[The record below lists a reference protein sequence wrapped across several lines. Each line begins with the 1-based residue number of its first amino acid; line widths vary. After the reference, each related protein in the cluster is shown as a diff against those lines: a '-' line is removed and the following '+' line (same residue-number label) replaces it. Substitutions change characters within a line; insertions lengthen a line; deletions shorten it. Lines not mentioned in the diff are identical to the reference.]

1 MELCKKLL
9 WIGDAAC
16 GSGFGRAS
24 HYILKHLNGTYDVSV
39 LGVNYTGDPHD
50 EGYDIYPAW
59 VGGDPL
65 GIKRLGALLT
75 QVKPDVIVVQTNP
88 WNVPNY
94 MKVIREKGRPYV
106 PTVGIIAVEGR
117 NCQGYLLNK
126 LDHAIFWNEFS
137 ENEARAGGMMIPS
150 GIVPLGVDLNV
161 FSPGDKVAARKNLG
175 LPERCWNAFIVGN
188 VNRNQYRKR
197 LDLTIQYFAK
207 WVRRYKIDDAFLC
220 FHALQG
226 ATTQA
231 DLENLAHFWG
241 RDEWH
246 PYGVQDRLIVYGA
259 ENHFTGYPESQV
271 NEIYR
276 SFDVQISTS
285 LGEGWGL
292 TAMEGMA
299 CGIPQIG
306 GDYAAFGE
314 WAKHSM
320 CLVSCPQEGL
330 MPDVHV
336 MIGGTPDEE
345 ETIEWLNKLYKDH
358 TLRRLVSGWGRE
370 CVENPIYR
378 WDNISSGFA
387 QEIERGYSNGLG
399 RGQAAPGEPAQAI
412 P

>member
-75 QVKPDVIVVQTNP
+75 QIKPDVIVVQCNP

-94 MKVIREKGRPYV
+94 LKVIREQGRPYT

-117 NCQGYLLNK
+117 NCEGYKLNK

-137 ENEARAGGMMIPS
+137 QNEAIAGGMLIPS
-150 GIVPLGVDLNV
+150 AVIPLGVDLTV
-161 FSPGDKVAARKNLG
+161 FSPGDRREARKNLG
-175 LPERCWNAFIVGN
+175 LPERCWDAFIFGN
-188 VNRNQYRKR
+188 VNRNQHRKR

-207 WVRRYKIDDAFLC
+207 FIRRYGIDDAYVC

-226 ATTQA
+226 ATVQT
-231 DLENLAHFWG
+231 DLEQLAHFWG
-241 RDEWH
+241 RDEKH
-246 PYGVQDRLIVYGA
+246 PYGVQDRLILHGA
-259 ENHFTGYPESQV
+259 ENHFTGYTEKQV

-276 SFDVQISTS
+276 SFDVQVSTS

-320 CLVSCPQEGL
+320 YLIPCPMEGV

-345 ETIEWLNKLYKDH
+345 EYIEAMYRLYRNPS
-358 TLRRLVSGWGRE
+358 LRAQYSQFGLE
-370 CVENPIYR
+370 CASDPRYR
-378 WDNISSGFA
+378 WEHISTRFA
-387 QEIERGYSNGLG
+387 EEIDRAYSAQFRGHE
-399 RGQAAPGEPAQAI
+399 AATGKPA
-412 P
+412 